1 MTRIISQ
8 LSVQHAAV
16 NYPLSDYAEYTPNL
30 PTKLYND
37 TRLKEGEFSKLRLPN
52 IKTASVSCVT
62 LLWSRARESGLNCYL
77 APSFLQSNTL
87 EMQYIGN
94 AFYTMHFQTDKT
106 NRVKGENVSVTVC
119 ELPAVT

>member
-37 TRLKEGEFSKLRLPN
+37 TRVKEGEFSELRLPN
-52 IKTASVSCVT
+52 GKTSIVSCVT
-62 LLWSRARESGLNCYL
+62 LL
-77 APSFLQSNTL
+77 NTYAGYG
-87 EMQYIGN
+87 M
-94 AFYTMHFQTDKT
+94 
-106 NRVKGENVSVTVC
+106 VTGSIMW
-119 ELPAVT
+119 T